1 MAARAPRMYGAVR
14 YGGRSE
20 TEREGAG
27 EREPSFEKYQS
38 VSIA

>member
-1 MAARAPRMYGAVR
+1 MAARAPRM

-27 EREPSFEKYQS
+27 EREPSFEKYQC